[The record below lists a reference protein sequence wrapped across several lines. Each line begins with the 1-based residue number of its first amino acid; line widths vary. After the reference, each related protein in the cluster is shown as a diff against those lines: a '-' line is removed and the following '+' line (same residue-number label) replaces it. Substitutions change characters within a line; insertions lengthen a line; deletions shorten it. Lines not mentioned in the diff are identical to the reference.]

1 MSMFS
6 VWIEGRHMGFPPLF
20 THATLLVSSFYELIY
35 SLRVTFTLVD
45 LDRHPTD
52 DGLVHARTSRN
63 V

>member
-1 MSMFS
+1 MFIG
-6 VWIEGRHMGFPPLF
+6 WMKGDTWDFPLSLPMPPYLF
-20 THATLLVSSFYELIY
+20 SSFYELIY
-35 SLRVTFTLVD
+35 SLRVTFTLAD

>member
-1 MSMFS
+1 MSMFA
-6 VWIEGRHMGFPPLF
+6 VWNEERYMGFSPLF
-20 THATLLVSSFYELIY
+20 THATLASSFYELIY
-35 SLRVTFTLVD
+35 SLRVTFTLAD

>member
-1 MSMFS
+1 MSMFA
-6 VWIEGRHMGFPPLF
+6 VWTEERHMGFSPLF
-20 THATLLVSSFYELIY
+20 THATLTSSFYELIY
-35 SLRVTFTLVD
+35 SLRVTFTLAD

>member
-1 MSMFS
+1 MFS
-6 VWIEGRHMGFPPLF
+6 VWTEGRHMGFPLSLPMPPYLF
-20 THATLLVSSFYELIY
+20 SSFYELIY
-35 SLRVTFTLVD
+35 SLRVTFTLAD

>member
-1 MSMFS
+1 
-6 VWIEGRHMGFPPLF
+6 MGFSPLF
-20 THATLLVSSFYELIY
+20 THATLASSFYELIY
-35 SLRVTFTLVD
+35 SLRVTFTLAD